1 MCAVGLHAQ
10 TAEDSVA
17 IVNAAWQ
24 TQVTQDGIVHKR
36 AQIKTLYQG
45 CQHIN
50 LVEIPKKR
58 KFRFDIGSPG
68 GMKPTSGIA
77 KDNKALAALNGSYYN
92 MKNGSSVC
100 FLKKDMQVVDSTT
113 VGEFDSR
120 VTGAVRTHKHKV
132 DILPWDVDTERAYRG
147 KKGTVLASGPLLLQ
161 DGTVCP
167 WDGCSESFITAKHPR
182 SALYVTRDKVV
193 FLTVDGRSPGN
204 AIGVNI
210 PELAHLIRV
219 LGGRDAI
226 NLDGGGST
234 TLWMEEG
241 EGNGILNCP
250 SDNRRFDH
258 EGERSVSNAIFV
270 RK

>member
-1 MCAVGLHAQ
+1 M
-10 TAEDSVA
+10 
-17 IVNAAWQ
+17 
-24 TQVTQDGIVHKR
+24 
-36 AQIKTLYQG
+36 
-45 CQHIN
+45 
-50 LVEIPKKR
+50 
-58 KFRFDIGSPG
+58 
-68 GMKPTSGIA
+68 
-77 KDNKALAALNGSYYN
+77 
-92 MKNGSSVC
+92 
-100 FLKKDMQVVDSTT
+100 
-113 VGEFDSR
+113 
-120 VTGAVRTHKHKV
+120 
-132 DILPWDVDTERAYRG
+132 
-147 KKGTVLASGPLLLQ
+147 
-161 DGTVCP
+161 
-167 WDGCSESFITAKHPR
+167 
-182 SALYVTRDKVV
+182 
-193 FLTVDGRSPGN
+193 DGRSPGN